1 MDEIINKIKEVGIN
15 EISKKTFLNSKF
27 LEAIVN
33 KDFSAFTENQ
43 AKKCAHILKR
53 DYGLD
58 MQAWYDEFSAYMKSN
73 NIASSPEVGTNLIE
87 GDEVK
92 SFKLIYFIIALLLL
106 LGLGYFL
113 INKISKSDVY
123 DNPPLYSQNQDHQ
136 EESLAQDIFEN
147 HEEASEEA
155 KDNALSLKE
164 EENSGILENK
174 VENKEEEKKISS
186 AKIEVSKVWLSE
198 YDLDSKKRSENIY
211 SGEYN
216 IKLDKN
222 YVFMTGHGN
231 FTLNIDGE
239 KTKISKAGNVAFL
252 VKDGKVEQI
261 SLDEYKRLTK
271 SK

>member
-15 EISKKTFLNSKF
+15 EISKKTFLNSQF

-33 KDFSAFTENQ
+33 KDFSIFTENR
-43 AKKCAHILKR
+43 AKKVAHILKR
-53 DYGLD
+53 DYALD
-58 MQAWYDEFSAYMKSN
+58 MQPWYDEFLAYMRSN
-73 NIASSPEVGTNLIE
+73 NIASSPEIGTNLIE
-87 GDEVK
+87 EDEVK
-92 SFKLIYFIIALLLL
+92 SSKIIYFIFALLTLL
-106 LGLGYFL
+106 VLGYF
-113 INKISKSDVY
+113 IVNKISKSDVY
-123 DNPPLYSQNQDHQ
+123 DNPPLYSQNQDRS
-136 EESLAQDIFEN
+136 EESLAQDIFES
-147 HEEASEEA
+147 HEEELSDEA
-155 KDNALSLKE
+155 KDNANSFVEEKE
-164 EENSGILENK
+164 DQPVTES
-174 VENKEEEKKISS
+174 KEEEKKLSS
-186 AKIEVSKVWLSE
+186 AKIEVSKIWLSE

-211 SGEYN
+211 SGEYD

-222 YVFMTGHGN
+222 YVFITGHGN